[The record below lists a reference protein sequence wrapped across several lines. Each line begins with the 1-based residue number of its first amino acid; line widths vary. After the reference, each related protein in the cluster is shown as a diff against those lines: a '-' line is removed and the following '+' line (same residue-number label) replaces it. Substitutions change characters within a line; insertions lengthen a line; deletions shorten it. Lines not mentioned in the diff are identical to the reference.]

1 MGWRWGRSQDIY
13 ATPYRLQSVTI
24 YSCLVID
31 SLAFSYTDRDGQ
43 HHSSGHWDGHG
54 GACNTVLLG
63 PSEFLTGISGTIDS
77 YEDQSQVIT
86 SLMLVTNAR
95 SYGPF
100 GRTQGTP
107 FQVPLQSNGCIV
119 GFFGRA
125 DQYLNA
131 VGVYTNHNAGVA
143 RIGPWG
149 GDGGMSCDIDDHND
163 QQHHAGP
170 WGGCGGNDH
179 KVSLKHNE
187 IKLLFKKK

>member
-1 MGWRWGRSQDIY
+1 MQ
-13 ATPYRLQSVTI
+13 
-24 YSCLVID
+24 
-31 SLAFSYTDRDGQ
+31 
-43 HHSSGHWDGHG
+43 
-54 GACNTVLLG
+54 VLLG

-77 YEDQSQVIT
+77 YEDRSQVIT

-131 VGVYTNHNAGVA
+131 VGVYTNHNLET
-143 RIGPWG
+143 
-149 GDGGMSCDIDDHND
+149 M
-163 QQHHAGP
+163 QQEEVLHYEFFYYDWQIP
-170 WGGCGGNDH
+170 TSTC
-179 KVSLKHNE
+179 K
-187 IKLLFKKK
+187 